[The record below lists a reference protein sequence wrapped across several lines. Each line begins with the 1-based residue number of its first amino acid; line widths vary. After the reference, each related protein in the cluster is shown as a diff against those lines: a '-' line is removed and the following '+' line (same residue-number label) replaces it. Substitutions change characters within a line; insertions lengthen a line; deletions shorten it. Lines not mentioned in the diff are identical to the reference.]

1 MNIKHVKI
9 KLNHVKIILNYV
21 KIKINYVKI
30 KINHVKIKLNHVKM
44 KLNVGLPEIL
54 LDLGIITSTNGN
66 YLLITRNAEE
76 FIIRWRE
83 TKRMDLT
90 EKIDRGQEKAWI
102 V

>member
-1 MNIKHVKI
+1 
-9 KLNHVKIILNYV
+9 
-21 KIKINYVKI
+21 
-30 KINHVKIKLNHVKM
+30 M

-102 V
+102 VWSKLYKALTPVGWEKNES